1 MRIAEM
7 TKADLQSLR
16 AERIE
21 ALANAT
27 TLGQRVEVQADLS
40 NVNARLKQINI
51 AEAQVAKA
59 IADQRKAEGNA
70 EQRDNLRRA
79 HAKSTPATTA
89 AIVAAIETP
98 SVSDRPLHAKP
109 SEGRSLTR
117 GEFLLKHAKQMVR
130 TIDTIKPARRLSHTI
145 VFRRALDEFIRE
157 QKQHLAAFDAHQER
171 QRVQET
177 SGESVA
183 TTQEAWKQTWAANT
197 ATEPPT
203 S

>member
-1 MRIAEM
+1 MHIAEM

-27 TLGQRVEVQADLS
+27 TSGQREEVQADLS

-79 HAKSTPATTA
+79 HAKSAPATTA
-89 AIVAAIETP
+89 AIVAAVETP
-98 SVSDRPLHAKP
+98 SVSDRPSHAKL

-157 QKQHLAAFDAHQER
+157 QKQHLAAFDT
-171 QRVQET
+171 QET
-177 SGESVA
+177 LGESA
-183 TTQEAWKQTWAANT
+183 ATTTQEDWKQTWAANT